1 VGKSEN
7 RTGAGSLNIVELREA
22 DLPRTIL
29 TLAWPVVV
37 EQTFFAFGSVI
48 NTILIGRLGAS
59 SLAAIG
65 LGQQAEFMPQV
76 VFAAVVVGATAIVAR
91 HVGAGEAQEANH
103 TVGQSIILAV
113 IFGLVFSV
121 PLWLFAEQAMALLR
135 ARPDVVELGA
145 RYIRSVTPSLLP
157 SLILA
162 AGGSVLRGAGDTR
175 TPMLVMIV
183 VSILNLVLG
192 YTLIYGAFGFP
203 ALGVLGAGIAA
214 SISRAIG
221 ALGIVAVLVKGSG
234 LLKYR
239 LSGALSLDLSEMRR
253 IFGIGLPAGAEQA
266 QMQIAFTIY
275 AVIISS
281 LGTVTYAAH
290 AVAMR
295 VEGFAFMPGWGFG
308 IAAMAL
314 VGQSLGAGRP
324 EIGEKAA
331 YLAQR
336 YAMILMTVVGALM
349 FFFGRQLSSIFISD
363 PEVIRV
369 SALGVKIWAIAMP
382 MMGTSNTLAG
392 ALRGAGDTRWVF
404 LFMTLCIWLVR
415 LPLAFLL
422 TRVAHLGAAGAWTG
436 AVLDINVRGALVWWR
451 FARGKWKTIKI

>member
-1 VGKSEN
+1 MGRPDN
-7 RTGAGSLNIVELREA
+7 RTGAGSINIAELREA

-59 SLAAIG
+59 ALAAIG

-76 VFAAVVVGATAIVAR
+76 IFAAVVVGATAIVAR

-113 IFGLVFSV
+113 VFGVVFSV

-145 RYIRSVTPSLLP
+145 RYIRAVTPSLLP

-175 TPMLVMIV
+175 SPMLIMIA

-192 YTLIYGAFGFP
+192 YTLIYGALGLP

-214 SISRAIG
+214 SISRAMG
-221 ALGIVAVLVKGSG
+221 AIGIVAVLVKGSG
-234 LLKYR
+234 ILKYR
-239 LSGALSLDLSEMRR
+239 LSSALSFDLSEMRR

-314 VGQSLGAGRP
+314 VGQSLGAERP

-369 SALGVKIWAIAMP
+369 SALGVKVWAFAMP
-382 MMGTSNTLAG
+382 MLGTSNTLAG

-404 LFMTLCIWLVR
+404 VFMTLCIWIVR
-415 LPLAFLL
+415 LPVAYALAHM
-422 TRVAHLGAAGAWTG
+422 AHLGAAGAWTG
-436 AVLDINVRGALVWWR
+436 AVLDINVRGALAWRR

>member
-1 VGKSEN
+1 VRGSEEKA
-7 RTGAGSLNIVELREA
+7 GAGFINFEELTES
-22 DLPRTIL
+22 DLPRTVL
-29 TLAWPVVV
+29 SLAWPVVV
-37 EQTFFAFGSVI
+37 EQTFFALGSVI

-59 SLAAIG
+59 ALAAIG

-76 VFAAVVVGATAIVAR
+76 IFAAVVVGATAIVAR

-113 IFGLVFSV
+113 IFGVVFTV

-145 RYIRSVTPSLLP
+145 RYIRSVTPSLIP
-157 SLILA
+157 GLILA

-183 VSILNLVLG
+183 VSVFNLILG
-192 YTLIYGAFGFP
+192 YLLIYGGLGIP
-203 ALGVLGAGIAA
+203 ALGVPGAGIAA
-214 SISRAIG
+214 SISRTIG
-221 ALGIVAVLVKGSG
+221 ALAIVAVLVRGSG
-234 LLKYR
+234 MLKYR
-239 LSGALSLDLSEMRR
+239 LSGALRFDLGEMRR
-253 IFGIGLPAGAEQA
+253 IFGIGLPAGAEQV

-314 VGQSLGAGRP
+314 VGQSLGAERP
-324 EIGEKAA
+324 ELGEKAA

-336 YAMILMTVVGALM
+336 YAMIMMTVVGALM
-349 FFFGRQLSSIFISD
+349 FFFGRQLSSVFISD

-369 SALGVKIWAIAMP
+369 SALGVKIWAFAMP

-404 LFMTLCIWLVR
+404 LFMTLSIWLVR
-415 LPLAFLL
+415 LPIAFLL
-422 TRVAHLGAAGAWTG
+422 AQVAHLGAAGAWTG
-436 AVLDINVRGALVWWR
+436 AVLDINARGALTWWR
-451 FARGKWKTIKI
+451 FATGKWKTIKI